1 MDFGTLPPEITAA
14 LIHSGPGAGSWIEAS
29 GMWQQLAIEL
39 EDSLPG
45 YGSVLSSL
53 TDAWSGP
60 SSAAMI
66 QAVEPYLSW
75 VRTTA
80 QQCERLASSA
90 AAAAAA
96 FNSAVA
102 AVVHPAYVSANRVR
116 LAKLLA
122 TNWFGTNL
130 GAIAATED
138 EYAGMWANNSAAMYR
153 YQAASAQVFELSQ
166 FSSPPAIV
174 NPAAA
179 AAAQAGAVP
188 TAAAGTPAA
197 SLLQSIFAPNTN
209 ATGTGLAGLLNL
221 FSGSAQSSFGSL
233 LNSIILNQA
242 ILTSTFP
249 GSGIPINLL
258 SYLAQSS
265 SAQSLQTVGGEL
277 GQGLSQGAEALG
289 ATANQMANAVRAVG
303 SAGSPTAAVG
313 VGVSLGKLSAPPAT
327 VGLLTASQAPVQ
339 LASAASPLAA
349 EESGFPFLPPPMM
362 PPVVPRKGK
371 GKGEGKREGRDYD
384 DLEIGLEIKGTFMTR
399 PPSAG

>member
-29 GMWQQLAIEL
+29 GVWQQLAIEL

-80 QQCERLASSA
+80 QRCEQLAASTRA
-90 AAAAAA
+90 AASA

-102 AVVHPAYVSANRVR
+102 AVVHPTYVSANRMR
-116 LAKLLA
+116 LAQLLA

-130 GAIAATED
+130 AAIAATEG
-138 EYAGMWANNSAAMYR
+138 EYEGMWANNSAAMYR
-153 YQAASAQVFELSQ
+153 YQAASAQALALSQ

-174 NPAAA
+174 NPAAV
-179 AAAQAGAVP
+179 AAQVSAVP
-188 TAAAGTPAA
+188 TAAASTPAA
-197 SLLQSIFAPNTN
+197 SILQSIFAPNTN
-209 ATGTGLAGLLNL
+209 ATGMGLAGLLNQI
-221 FSGSAQSSFGSL
+221 SGSAQSSFGSFL
-233 LNSIILNQA
+233 NGNFLTGGIDNSIG
-242 ILTSTFP
+242 
-249 GSGIPINLL
+249 GSGFPIDLL
-258 SYLAQSS
+258 SYLAQSTT
-265 SAQSLQTVGGEL
+265 AQAAQNLGGDV
-277 GQGLSQGAEALG
+277 GQGLSEGESALG
-289 ATANQMANAVRAVG
+289 GIGANLSNGIRAAG
-303 SAGSPTAAVG
+303 SAPTAAVG
-313 VGVSLGKLSAPPAT
+313 VGVSLGKLTVPPAM
-327 VGLLTASQAPVQ
+327 VGLLSASQAPVQ
-339 LASAASPLAA
+339 LASAASPLTAG
-349 EESGFPFLPPPMM
+349 ESGFPFLPPPMM
-362 PPVVPRKGK
+362 PPVVPGKGK
-371 GKGEGKREGRDYD
+371 GKGEDKREGRDYD

>member
-29 GMWQQLAIEL
+29 GGWQQLAIEL
-39 EDSLPG
+39 EDSLPS
-45 YGSVLSSL
+45 YGAVLSAL
-53 TDAWSGP
+53 TDAWCGP
-60 SSAAMI
+60 SSSAMI

-90 AAAAAA
+90 QAAAAA

-102 AVVHPAYVSANRVR
+102 AVVHPTYVSANRIR

-130 GAIAATED
+130 AAIAATED
-138 EYAGMWANNSAAMYR
+138 EYGVMWANNSAAMYR

-166 FSSPPAIV
+166 FLSPPAIA
-174 NPAAA
+174 NPAA

-209 ATGTGLAGLLNL
+209 TTGMGLAGLLNL

-233 LNSIILNQA
+233 LNSNIVGPGLA
-242 ILTSTFP
+242 TGFFP
-249 GSGIPINLL
+249 GSGFPINLL
-258 SYLAQSS
+258 SYLAQSTT
-265 SAQSLQTVGGEL
+265 AQAVQSLGGEL
-277 GQGLSQGAEALG
+277 GQGLSQGASALG
-289 ATANQMANAVRAVG
+289 GIGADLSNAARAVG
-303 SAGSPTAAVG
+303 SASTPTAAVG

-349 EESGFPFLPPPMM
+349 GESGFPFLPPPMM
-362 PPVVPRKGK
+362 PPVAPRK
-371 GKGEGKREGRDYD
+371 GKGEGKRGGRDYD

>member
-60 SSAAMI
+60 SAAAMI

-75 VRTTA
+75 VRSTA
-80 QQCERLASSA
+80 QQCGQVAASA

-96 FNSAVA
+96 FNSAFA
-102 AVVHPAYVSANRVR
+102 TVVHPTYVSANRVR

-138 EYAGMWANNSAAMYR
+138 EYGAMWANNSAAMFR
-153 YQAASAQVFELSQ
+153 YQAASAHVFELSQ

-179 AAAQAGAVP
+179 AAVQAGVVP

-221 FSGSAQSSFGSL
+221 TSGSSQSSFGSL
-233 LNSIILNQA
+233 LNSIILNPA
-242 ILTSTFP
+242 ILTGTF
-249 GSGIPINLL
+249 GSGFPINLL

-265 SAQSLQTVGGEL
+265 SAQSLQSVGGEL
-277 GQGLSQGAEALG
+277 GQGLSEGATAFG
-289 ATANQMANAVRAVG
+289 ATANEMAGAVRGVG
-303 SAGSPTAAVG
+303 SGPTAAVG
-313 VGVSLGKLSAPPAT
+313 VGVSLGKLTAPPAT

-339 LASAASPLAA
+339 LASAASPLAGG
-349 EESGFPFLPPPMM
+349 ESGFPFLPPPMM
-362 PPVVPRKGK
+362 PPVAPRKGK

-384 DLEIGLEIKGTFMTR
+384 DIEIGLEIKGTFMTR

>member
-1 MDFGTLPPEITAA
+1 MDFGTLPTEITAA

-29 GMWQQLAIEL
+29 GGWQQLAIEL
-39 EDSLPG
+39 EDSLPS
-45 YGSVLSSL
+45 YGAVLSAL

-60 SSAAMI
+60 SLAAMI

-90 AAAAAA
+90 QAAAAA

-102 AVVHPAYVSANRVR
+102 AVVHPTYVSANRVR

-130 GAIAATED
+130 AAIATTED
-138 EYAGMWANNSAAMYR
+138 EYGVMWANNSAAMYR
-153 YQAASAQVFELSQ
+153 YQAASAQVLELSQ
-166 FSSPPAIV
+166 FLSPPAIV

-179 AAAQAGAVP
+179 AVQAGAVP

-209 ATGTGLAGLLNL
+209 ATGMGLAGLLNL

-233 LNSIILNQA
+233 LNSNILNPA
-242 ILTSTFP
+242 ILTGTFP
-249 GSGIPINLL
+249 GSGFPINLL
-258 SYLAQSS
+258 SYLAQATT
-265 SAQSLQTVGGEL
+265 AQAAQNLGGEL
-277 GQGLSQGAEALG
+277 GQGLSQGASALG
-289 ATANQMANAVRAVG
+289 GIGADLSNAASAVG
-303 SAGSPTAAVG
+303 SASTPTAAVG
-313 VGVSLGKLSAPPAT
+313 VGVSLGRLTAPPAM
-327 VGLLTASQAPVQ
+327 VGLLSASQTPVQ
-339 LASAASPLAA
+339 LASLASPLAA
-349 EESGFPFLPPPMM
+349 GESGFPFFPPPMM
-362 PPVVPRKGK
+362 PPVAPRKGK
-371 GKGEGKREGRDYD
+371 GDGKKEGRDYD
-384 DLEIGLEIKGTFMTR
+384 DIEIGLEIKGTFMTR

>member
-29 GMWQQLAIEL
+29 GVWQQLAIEL

-66 QAVEPYLSW
+66 HAVEPYLSW

-102 AVVHPAYVSANRVR
+102 AVVHPTYVSANRMR
-116 LAKLLA
+116 LAQLLA

-130 GAIAATED
+130 AAIAATED
-138 EYAGMWANNSAAMYR
+138 EYEGMWANNSAAMYR

-166 FSSPPAIV
+166 FSLPPAIV
-174 NPAAA
+174 NPAA

-188 TAAAGTPAA
+188 TAAASSPAA

-233 LNSIILNQA
+233 LNSNILNPA
-242 ILTSTFP
+242 ILTSTVP
-249 GSGIPINLL
+249 GSGFPINLL
-258 SYLAQSS
+258 SYLAQAS
-265 SAQSLQTVGGEL
+265 SAQSLQRVGGEL

-289 ATANQMANAVRAVG
+289 ATANPMANAVRAVG
-303 SAGSPTAAVG
+303 SSPTAAVG
-313 VGVSLGKLSAPPAT
+313 VGVSLGKLSAPPAM
-327 VGLLTASQAPVQ
+327 VGLLSASQAPVQ

-349 EESGFPFLPPPMM
+349 GESGFPFLPPPMM

-371 GKGEGKREGRDYD
+371 DKGEGKREGRDYD
-384 DLEIGLEIKGTFMTR
+384 DIEIGLEIKGTFMTR

>member
-14 LIHSGPGAGSWIEAS
+14 LMHSGPGAGSWIEAA
-29 GMWQQLAIEL
+29 GVWQQLAIEL

-45 YGSVLSSL
+45 FASVLSSL

-60 SSAAMI
+60 SSTAMI

-80 QQCERLASSA
+80 QRCEQVASSA
-90 AAAAAA
+90 QAAASA

-102 AVVHPAYVSANRVR
+102 AVVHPTYVDANRMR

-130 GAIAATED
+130 AAIAATED
-138 EYAGMWANNSAAMYR
+138 EYEVMWATNSAAMYR
-153 YQAASAQVFELSQ
+153 YQAASAQVFRLSQ
-166 FSSPPAIV
+166 FTSPPAIV

-179 AAAQAGAVP
+179 AAQASAVP
-188 TAAAGTPAA
+188 TAAASTPAS

-209 ATGTGLAGLLNL
+209 ATGMGLAGLLNL
-221 FSGSAQSSFGSL
+221 ISGSAQSSFGSYLSGNL
-233 LNSIILNQA
+233 LTGGIINSIG
-242 ILTSTFP
+242 
-249 GSGIPINLL
+249 GSGFPIDLL
-258 SYLAQSS
+258 SYLAQSTT
-265 SAQSLQTVGGEL
+265 AQAAQNLGGEL
-277 GQGLSQGAEALG
+277 GQGLSEGESVLGGVGADLS
-289 ATANQMANAVRAVG
+289 NAARAVG
-303 SAGSPTAAVG
+303 SAPTAAVG
-313 VGVSLGKLSAPPAT
+313 VGISLGKLTAPPAM
-327 VGLLTASQAPVQ
+327 VGLLSASQAPVQ
-339 LASAASPLAA
+339 LASAASPLTAG
-349 EESGFPFLPPPMM
+349 ESGFPFLPPPMM
-362 PPVVPRKGK
+362 PPVVPRK